1 MCIPLS
7 PSSCSPA
14 IILRLYV
21 YYQVQLLSVLSI
33 NFLTFTTDWEAR
45 FRVLVALGT
54 LLASGPEAVDY
65 ARTLEV
71 RDGVRSWRLLEGA
84 AKVTECAQYIE
95 NIL

>member
-1 MCIPLS
+1 M
-7 PSSCSPA
+7 PA

-33 NFLTFTTDWEAR
+33 NFLTVTTDREAR